1 MKLKQLP
8 EDFKV
13 EEISSINIS
22 EEKKGYKV
30 YLLEKKS
37 IETFSLLAYLS
48 RKNKVPVRDFGIAG
62 LKDRHAVTKQY
73 FTIPSK
79 YDIKTAHEKDF
90 DMGFLGYA
98 DKGLKLGDLEG

>member
-13 EEISSINIS
+13 EEMSSISIFK
-22 EEKKGYKV
+22 EKKGYKI
-30 YLLEKKS
+30 YLLEKNG

-48 RKNKVPVRDFGIAG
+48 KKNKIPVKDFGIAG
-62 LKDRHAVTKQY
+62 LKDRHAVTRQN

-79 YDIKTAHEKDF
+79 YNIDTLSENN
-90 DMGFLGYA
+90 
-98 DKGLKLGDLEG
+98 LK